1 MLSETLIRLNRLR
14 RERRAAIVLTDLD
27 RGTERLVIEGESL
40 EGDLGGAVSAAFGS
54 GKSGKLVTDEAQM
67 FVNVYLPPVQIVV
80 IGAVHISQI
89 LAPMARLAGFDL
101 SIIEPRGAFATPER
115 FADTKLIVDWPQ
127 DSLQVDPYTALVAL
141 AHDPRIDDFPIA
153 AALQAGC
160 FYVGALGSRKSH
172 AGRLERLRAKGLTE
186 AQLSRIHAPVGLDI
200 GAANPAEIAV
210 SILAEIIQSLRLG
223 RAVSSA
229 AETV

>member
-1 MLSETLIRLNRLR
+1 MRRETLTRLNSLR
-14 RERRAAIVLTDLD
+14 RDRRAAVVLTDLG
-27 RGTERLVIEGESL
+27 RGTERLVTEGENVDSAL
-40 EGDLGGAVSAAFGS
+40 TDVVSAAFSS
-54 GKSGKLVTDEAQM
+54 GKSASIVIDGAQI

-80 IGAVHISQI
+80 IGAVHISQV

-101 SIIEPRGAFATPER
+101 SIIDPRDAFATPER
-115 FADTKLIVDWPQ
+115 FADTRLIVDWPQ

-172 AGRLERLRAKGLTE
+172 AARLERLRAEGLTE
-186 AQLSRIHAPVGLDI
+186 AQLALIHAPVGLDI

-210 SILAEIIQSLRLG
+210 AILAEIIKSLRR
-223 RAVSSA
+223 RALSSA
-229 AETV
+229 AVKE